1 MSEPLAGDKVEV
13 RDGKLYSEGAEVTV
27 EEALALGWEGPQRG
41 DTTMNMA
48 ERLRS
53 VAGILAFGATD
64 EATVKLIFD
73 LKGAASHLDDLDR
86 LLDLLTDGELEKF
99 IVTNPRM
106 EELKEVAAEIRE
118 RKAKG
123 SDPEPKIA

>member
-1 MSEPLAGDKVEV
+1 MSDPLAGDKVEV
-13 RDGKLYSEGAEVTV
+13 RDGKLYSEGAEVSV

-41 DTTMNMA
+41 DTTMSMA

-53 VAGILAFGATD
+53 VSGILSFGATD

-73 LKGAASHLDDLDR
+73 LKGAASHLDDLDT
-86 LLDLLTDGELEKF
+86 LLTMLERPVRLTDVHA
-99 IVTNPRM
+99 IET
-106 EELKEVAAEIRE
+106 VAAEIRE
-118 RKAKG
+118 RKVKG